1 MPVIIILC
9 KASSKHISRKRMLH
23 IILVSRPVLSI
34 ISITFSNI
42 NKNQLLEHWYMEE
55 QIVTKVT
62 QIKTITSK
70 FINDQT
76 LPNEIFRYLQHSKLM
91 DNIFGGPP
99 TSMFTK
105 GKIINAR
112 KTRHYN
118 PLPVRQRI

>member
-1 MPVIIILC
+1 
-9 KASSKHISRKRMLH
+9 
-23 IILVSRPVLSI
+23 
-34 ISITFSNI
+34 
-42 NKNQLLEHWYMEE
+42 MEE
-55 QIVTKVT
+55 QIVTSVT
-62 QIKTITSK
+62 QIKTIASK

-76 LPNEIFRYLQHSKLM
+76 LPNEIFRYLQHSKLI
-91 DNIFGGPP
+91 DSIFEGPP